1 MNLYKKCISKPYSFL
16 VTDATLASDSSSC
29 FRKNLPKTIWKL
41 IMSLV
46 IRLEM
51 NSNNM
56 ILWAS
61 SSRNI
66 DNYEYLTDKEILP
79 SDQRGVIEQAKLPLQ

>member
-1 MNLYKKCISKPYSFL
+1 
-16 VTDATLASDSSSC
+16 
-29 FRKNLPKTIWKL
+29 
-41 IMSLV
+41 MSLV

-79 SDQRGVIEQAKLPLQ
+79 SDQRGVIEQAKLLLQ

>member
-1 MNLYKKCISKPYSFL
+1 M
-16 VTDATLASDSSSC
+16 
-29 FRKNLPKTIWKL
+29 
-41 IMSLV
+41 

-61 SSRNI
+61 LSRNI

-79 SDQRGVIEQAKLPLQ
+79 SDQRGMREQAKLPLQQVLEKQIIPIEDQGKK

>member
-1 MNLYKKCISKPYSFL
+1 
-16 VTDATLASDSSSC
+16 
-29 FRKNLPKTIWKL
+29 
-41 IMSLV
+41 MSLV